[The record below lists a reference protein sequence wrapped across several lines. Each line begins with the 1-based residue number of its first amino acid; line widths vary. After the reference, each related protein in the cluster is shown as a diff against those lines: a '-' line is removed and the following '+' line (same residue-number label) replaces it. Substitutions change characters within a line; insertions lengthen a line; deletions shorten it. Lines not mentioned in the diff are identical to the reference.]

1 MCKSIVWRLFV
12 GSESFSAFWRKKW
25 MRRCVSWRRDIRVR
39 RTWQSEEKPKR
50 QKLKST
56 ARVGRQMRFFLWPCP
71 LKTPA
76 LQHWSTKTF
85 MFCLR
90 FFEWTTEALRS
101 SSAPP
106 NSGRRPE
113 KRSAID
119 VECAFM
125 GLKDFLFMASYFCSF
140 TKEMMSLLSMA
151 HMAPGTVLLAVCC
164 WLRFDHKDCSRPP
177 GKIQCTVLVSGL
189 LWFTLRFPCNISG
202 CTKLPSCL

>member
-1 MCKSIVWRLFV
+1 
-12 GSESFSAFWRKKW
+12 
-25 MRRCVSWRRDIRVR
+25 
-39 RTWQSEEKPKR
+39 
-50 QKLKST
+50 
-56 ARVGRQMRFFLWPCP
+56 
-71 LKTPA
+71 
-76 LQHWSTKTF
+76 

-119 VECAFM
+119 VECAFV

-189 LWFTLRFPCNISG
+189 LCLPFATFLDAPNFHPVFKALAYGYRWHQAAMQEATVHRSVVESPVYCGKFSEALR
-202 CTKLPSCL
+202 L